1 MTENDKKTY
10 CGWYSKKQHINMTEH
25 VTNRT
30 FTLRINC
37 DGEVEKER
45 IVHNCSIYL
54 DNNDKEVVCTEITKI
69 NNSPTGNFD
78 DYICLGIIKKFIKSA
93 FIKVS

>member
-25 VTNRT
+25 VTNEL
-30 FTLRINC
+30 FYRIIY
-37 DGEVEKER
+37 DAKIEKER

-54 DNNDKEVVCTEITKI
+54 ITI
-69 NNSPTGNFD
+69 
-78 DYICLGIIKKFIKSA
+78 
-93 FIKVS
+93 